1 MFATNYTGGQLLYPL
16 LYDFPEDDVTLSN
29 IEDTYMLGDAMK
41 ISPRIDPK

>member
-16 LYDFPEDDVTLSN
+16 LYDFPEDDEALNN